1 MSDLT
6 GWCVVADDKVIVS
19 GLITWD
25 EARAVSY
32 DAMDTGFY
40 TDVYVLH
47 SSQLGE
53 IK

>member
-1 MSDLT
+1 MPNLT
-6 GWCVVADDKVIVS
+6 GWCVVADGKVVAS
-19 GLITWD
+19 YLSEDG
-25 EARAVSY
+25 ACAVSY
-32 DAMDTGFY
+32 DAMDTGLY